1 MTSSATITEAEGAS
15 ILAEI
20 EPSKP
25 TSLRDTLPPLLSK
38 RQAAEI
44 AGVNESTIRRMCE
57 RGELTCCRFGNRWRI
72 NRDALLAYAG
82 LE

>member
-1 MTSSATITEAEGAS
+1 MADKAASNEFEDVREFAER
-15 ILAEI
+15 I
-20 EPSKP
+20 
-25 TSLRDTLPPLLSK
+25 
-38 RQAAEI
+38 
-44 AGVNESTIRRMCE
+44 GVIESTIRRMCD